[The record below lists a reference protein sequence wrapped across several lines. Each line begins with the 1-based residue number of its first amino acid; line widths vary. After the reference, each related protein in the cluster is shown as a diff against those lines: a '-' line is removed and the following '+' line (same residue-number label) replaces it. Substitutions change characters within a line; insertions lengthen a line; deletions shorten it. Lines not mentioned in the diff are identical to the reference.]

1 MTAFYANDLPESK
14 AMFWELD
21 SYLEGIEL
29 NELELEAGNL
39 LLQSF
44 GSRSIYPAISSILE
58 GKMVEDDRADRGEHP
73 ADLVIL
79 GYSQHN
85 SWLEERIIAM
95 TFRYKEIR
103 KHFSKYQMDGFLQ
116 HYFALHAFYL
126 TRMMGLQIRLSQFLL
141 QVEDYMETPSAI
153 HTLKSMDDLL
163 GNQISCSTSKEA
175 ISNLL
180 RIFYGNAL
188 IMGLRFIGY
197 FEKNEVEESFQFFLN
212 NLPETEESESKL
224 ALAHLDTLPI
234 FRKWYRDEG
243 ENPFSQGLLNNVVK
257 AIPTPTLPLVL
268 DLERVVPASD
278 PDGTERKTQP
288 APKPKPEKK
297 AAAKPGPKPKP
308 KKEEK
313 PHVEEV
319 VVTHSSE
326 PLAVTPPL
334 APGQEMTVTVEPP
347 AENFLAW
354 MATQG

>member
-1 MTAFYANDLPESK
+1 MTAFYVNDLPESK
-14 AMFWELD
+14 AMFQELD
-21 SYLEGIEL
+21 SYLEGIKL

-44 GSRSIYPAISSILE
+44 GSRSIYPVISSILE

-73 ADLVIL
+73 ADLVIQ

-85 SWLEERIIAM
+85 IWLEERIIAM

-103 KHFSKYQMDGFLQ
+103 KHFSKYQVDGFLQ

-126 TRMMGLQIRLSQFLL
+126 TRMMGLQFRLSQFLL

-153 HTLKSMDDLL
+153 NTLKSMDDLL

-188 IMGLRFIGY
+188 ILGLRFIGY

-224 ALAHLDTLPI
+224 AFAYLDTLPI
-234 FRKWYRDEG
+234 FRKWYHDEG
-243 ENPFSQGLLNNVVK
+243 ESPFSQGQLNNVVK
-257 AIPTPTLPLVL
+257 AAPTPALPLVL
-268 DLERVVPASD
+268 DLEGVVPAS
-278 PDGTERKTQP
+278 GTERKTKP
-288 APKPKPEKK
+288 ALEPKPEKK

-313 PHVEEV
+313 PPAEEV
-319 VVTHSSE
+319 AVIHSSE
-326 PLAVTPPL
+326 PLAVTQPL
-334 APGQEMTVTVEPP
+334 EPGQEMTDTVEPP